1 MTIESSLERIA
12 AALEAIAD
20 NASDLPAEAPGAPSP
35 VVQTSAQLPVQ
46 APPSTGRGRRRR
58 GAESSAPT
66 PPAQAAAAPAIPAA
80 SAPAA
85 ASASAAP
92 AGGVGGTGPT
102 IQQTTEMILKLA
114 NECSREEAVAILKA
128 RRGVTRC
135 SDLQPGELAG
145 VYDDARAAYDRH
157 KTMAATQAGTSLI

>member
-1 MTIESSLERIA
+1 MTIESLLERIA
-12 AALEAIAD
+12 VALETIAD
-20 NASDLPAEAPGAPSP
+20 GASDISADSPASSAP
-35 VVQTSAQLPVQ
+35 VIQTSAQLPTQ

-66 PPAQAAAAPAIPAA
+66 PPAQAAAAPATPAA

-92 AGGVGGTGPT
+92 AGGVGGTGPS

-114 NECSREEAVAILKA
+114 NECSREEAIAILKA

-145 VYDDARAAYDRH
+145 VYDDAKAAYDRH